1 MGRLERKATES
12 KETHQRERTQFTGLA
27 SHGRRKEGRTI
38 PSTVGRVLLHRVAD
52 RNDLRSMCACVVWC
66 GVPNCVGIDKPAG
79 YSLSLGMSSDLD
91 TLGAIK
97 HSLYY
102 CPTYYYYYCYVINLQ
117 SS

>member
-1 MGRLERKATES
+1 MMGRLERKATES

-79 YSLSLGMSSDLD
+79 YSLSLSECL
-91 TLGAIK
+91 
-97 HSLYY
+97 
-102 CPTYYYYYCYVINLQ
+102 PTSTPLVLSNTAFTTVQPIITIIVT
-117 SS
+117 S